1 MTPLLVFLGSLVADY
16 SSSLW
21 AISRGLREGNPVLA
35 ANPIL
40 IALVSAGIVI
50 GLGEYYRRQKARGWP
65 WIYWI
70 GSGVHGLAATSN
82 LVLTILKGAN

>member
-50 GLGEYYRRQKARGWP
+50 GLAEFFRMGGYSGWQGV
-65 WIYWI
+65 YFV
-70 GSGVHGLAATSN
+70 GAGVHILASAWN
-82 LVLTILKGAN
+82 VVMLIRGRQ